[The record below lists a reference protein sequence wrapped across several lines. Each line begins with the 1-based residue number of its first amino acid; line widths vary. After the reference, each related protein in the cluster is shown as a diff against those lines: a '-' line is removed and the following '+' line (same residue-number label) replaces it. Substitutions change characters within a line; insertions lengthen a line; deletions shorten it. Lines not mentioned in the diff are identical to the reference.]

1 MKQRRRASVV
11 GLTSN
16 TAACYS
22 VTRVMVSCPA
32 CGRSFDDGRFCP
44 IDGTALAEGAAPGSW
59 EGRVLPG
66 GLRLDGVLGR
76 GASGTVYAA
85 TQLDL
90 DRQVAVKILHGDLAS
105 SPKMVARFEREARAL
120 ARLAHPGIIAVYEVG
135 VADQGRPMLVME
147 RATGRTLESLL
158 TDGPLPVADAIEIAQ
173 QLATALAHV
182 HGAGL
187 VHRDLKPSN
196 VVVTHA
202 ARGLTVKLLDFG
214 VVKRVD
220 DGTKMTAA
228 GEAIGTPHYMAP
240 EQATGEPID
249 ARTDLYALGAILFRM
264 LTGKVPFDGTGMAV
278 MLAHVGHP
286 VPRVEAL
293 APHVPAALCAI
304 VATCLAKRKDDRFA
318 SAAELGHALS
328 GLDDLGGFDP
338 GVELGTAAT
347 APVKRMATAS
357 PAGSRA
363 STAPLIDGKASTA
376 NVPRATQVI
385 APRPGPDDTART
397 IVDAAPPSRWA
408 ARAAMVGVALMM
420 AGLVAWAVAPR
431 VQASAAGASHA
442 LGGEP
447 GPGTTAT
454 PDAAPSATGGAM
466 IIQDGVSMR
475 VTMPARIAAGDA
487 ADIEL
492 TIWDEAG
499 EPLRNADTVV
509 TVTAPDGVATGVR
522 ATALGA
528 PGLYRFHATFER
540 AGAYVVHVF
549 VPVGDAT
556 LTVPIDV
563 AAPAA

>member
-16 TAACYS
+16 TAPCYS
-22 VTRVMVSCPA
+22 VTTVMVVCPA

-90 DRQVAVKILHGDLAS
+90 DRQVAVKILHADLAS

-147 RATGRTLESLL
+147 RATGRTLESVLA
-158 TDGPLPVADAIEIAQ
+158 DGPLPIADAIEIAQ

-182 HGAGL
+182 HAAGL

-196 VVVTHA
+196 VTLGRGP
-202 ARGLTVKLLDFG
+202 RGLTVKLLDFG

-249 ARTDLYALGAILFRM
+249 ARTDLYALGAILYRM
-264 LTGKVPFDGTGMAV
+264 LTGAVPFDGTGMAV

-293 APHVPAALCAI
+293 APRVPAALCAV

-318 SAAELGHALS
+318 SAAELGHALA
-328 GLDDLGGFDP
+328 GLDAGG
-338 GVELGTAAT
+338 ELELATAAT
-347 APVKRMATAS
+347 APGKRMATAS

-363 STAPLIDGKASTA
+363 STAPIADL
-376 NVPRATQVI
+376 PRATEVI
-385 APRPGPDDTART
+385 APPPAGEDTART
-397 IVDAAPPSRWA
+397 MVDAAAAPARWA
-408 ARAAMVGVALMM
+408 ARGAMLAVALMM
-420 AGLVAWAVAPR
+420 LGLIAWAIAPR
-431 VQASAAGASHA
+431 VQAAAGASVVGVA
-442 LGGEP
+442 EP
-447 GPGTTAT
+447 VARI
-454 PDAAPSATGGAM
+454 DAAPVATQGAM

-475 VTMPARIAAGDA
+475 VTMPSRIAAGDA
-487 ADIEL
+487 ADIDL

-499 EPLRNADTVV
+499 LPLRNADTVV
-509 TVTAPDGVATGVR
+509 TVTAPDGVASGVR
-522 ATALGA
+522 ATALA
-528 PGLYRFHATFER
+528 EPGVYRFHASFAR

-563 AAPAA
+563 GAPAA